1 MNARLGWKKLQGQ
14 AMGLLKRL
22 PWRAHERST
31 QVEVRPDIGAK
42 SAAVVK
48 RVAKA
53 IPHPLE
59 AIMGRFVDKGKRALN
74 EVIDERLADVD
85 KAAARVIQRYVIA
98 VAIGLWGATT
108 AAAISLALSAAVGGQ
123 PREWL
128 LYMLIVSGVVG
139 LWNVAALLHYVRLF
153 RQLEGDTQKR
163 LLRIVASKVGVRGV
177 LIIAAP
183 VVALLALGAARL
195 LLPIP

>member
-22 PWRAHERST
+22 PWRAQERST
-31 QVEVRPDIGAK
+31 QAKVRPVLGAK
-42 SAAVVK
+42 SATVIK